1 MNRTSALVLAAAALV
16 ATSSFA
22 GDITVDTTPFVSTH
36 SRADVAAE
44 LAQFKQSGPN
54 VWATSYNQLAGF
66 QSQRSRADVRAE
78 YIAARDQVADVTAE
92 DSGSAALV
100 RNRALRAGATRIA
113 AQTR

>member
-1 MNRTSALVLAAAALV
+1 MNRTSAFVLTAAALA
-16 ATSSFA
+16 ATSAFA
-22 GDITVDTTPFVSTH
+22 GDITVDPTPFVSTR

-78 YIAARDQVADVTAE
+78 YLAARDQVAAITAE

-100 RNRALRAGATRIA
+100 RHRAERAGATRVA